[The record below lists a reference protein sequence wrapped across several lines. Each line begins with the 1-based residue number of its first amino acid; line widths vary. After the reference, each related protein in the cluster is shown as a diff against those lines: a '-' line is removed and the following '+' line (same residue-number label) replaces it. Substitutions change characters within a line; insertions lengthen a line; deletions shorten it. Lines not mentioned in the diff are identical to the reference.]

1 MNFIVSSTSLLSHLQ
16 AIGRVI
22 STKNTMPI
30 LDSIVFDVKD
40 GRIKITASDLET
52 TLTSEVLADSISE
65 EGKIA
70 IPAKI
75 LLEIIKKFPEQP
87 LSFEINMSTYV
98 IRIISDNGEY
108 SLVGFDA
115 DEFPNT
121 EVEEEK
127 DSVKFN
133 TTCSLMLDG
142 INKTFFATASD
153 ELRPVMNCI
162 LVEIGNSNL
171 NFVAS
176 DAHKLVRY
184 KRFDAKTDLENES
197 FILPKKPASL
207 LKNIL
212 PKKEDLLSVEYTNKR
227 AIFKFGTYIMSCKL
241 IEGKFPNYNSVIPQN
256 NPNKIIIDRESLLST
271 LARVS
276 VVSNPASS
284 LVKLDIAQDKLI
296 VSAQDIDFS
305 TSGHETLVCQYEGNE
320 FSIGFKAPYM
330 LEIIA
335 NIDASNIVIE
345 LSDPTRPGLFLPYD
359 SENADE
365 DVLMLLM
372 PMMIN

>member
-1 MNFIVSSTSLLSHLQ
+1 MNFVVSSTSLLSHLQ

-22 STKNTMPI
+22 SSKNTMPI
-30 LDSIVFDVKD
+30 LDCIVFDVKD
-40 GRIKITASDLET
+40 GKIKITASDLET
-52 TLTSEVLADSISE
+52 TLTSEILPDSISE
-65 EGKIA
+65 EGRVA

-75 LLEIIKKFPEQP
+75 ILEIVKKFPEQP
-87 LSFEINMSTYV
+87 LSFEINLNTFA
-98 IRIISDNGEY
+98 IRILSDNGEY
-108 SLVGFDA
+108 TLVGFDA

-121 EVEEEK
+121 EMQTEGK
-127 DSVKFN
+127 SVKFS
-133 TTCSLMLDG
+133 TTCSLLLDG

-162 LVEIGNSNL
+162 FVEISSSNL

-184 KRFDAKTDLENES
+184 KRFDANTDVEDES

-212 PKKEDLLSVEYTNKR
+212 PKKEDVLSVEYTNKR
-227 AIFKFGTYIMSCKL
+227 AIFNFGTYTLSCKL
-241 IEGKFPNYNSVIPQN
+241 VEGKFPNYNSVIPQN
-256 NPNKIIIDRESLLST
+256 NPNKVIIDRDSILGT
-271 LARVS
+271 LGRVA

-284 LVKLDIAQDKLI
+284 LVKLELGQNKLV
-296 VSAQDIDFS
+296 VSAQDVDFS
-305 TSGHETLVCQYEGNE
+305 TSGHETLACQYEGPE

-330 LEIIA
+330 QEIIS

>member
-1 MNFIVSSTSLLSHLQ
+1 MNFVVSSTSLLSHLQ

-22 STKNTMPI
+22 SSKNTMPI
-30 LDSIVFDVKD
+30 LDCIVFDVKD
-40 GRIKITASDLET
+40 GKIKITASDLET
-52 TLTSEVLADSISE
+52 TLTSEILPDSISE
-65 EGKIA
+65 EGRVA

-75 LLEIIKKFPEQP
+75 ILEIVKKFPEQP
-87 LSFEINMSTYV
+87 LAFEINLNTFA

-121 EVEEEK
+121 EIQSEGQ
-127 DSVKFN
+127 SVKFA
-133 TTCSLMLDG
+133 TTCSLLLDG

-162 LVEIGNSNL
+162 FVEVGPSNL

-184 KRFDAKTDLENES
+184 KRFDASTDVEEES

-212 PKKEDLLSVEYTNKR
+212 PKKEDVLTVEYTNKR
-227 AIFKFGTYIMSCKL
+227 AIFNFGTYTLSCKL
-241 IEGKFPNYNSVIPQN
+241 VEGKFPNYNSVIPQN
-256 NPNKIIIDRESLLST
+256 NPNKVIIDRESILGT
-271 LARVS
+271 LGRVA

-284 LVKLDIAQDKLI
+284 LVKLELGQNKLV
-296 VSAQDIDFS
+296 VSAQDVDFS
-305 TSGHETLVCQYEGNE
+305 TSGHETLACQYEGPE
-320 FSIGFKAPYM
+320 FSIGFKAPYVQ
-330 LEIIA
+330 EIIS